1 MYMYM
6 YLTKKQLQST
16 ILAKWTYKHFDFH
29 YSTILLTLLAIV
41 QERDTQHELR

>member
-1 MYMYM
+1 MYM

-29 YSTILLTLLAIV
+29 YCALKYQTDFLQVDADNFYGMITA
-41 QERDTQHELR
+41 